1 MERSPSRTCSSA
13 SPVDSSVTDSIA
25 VAQRSPRAPSP
36 LATLAVLLR
45 ADATVLTRSYQ
56 SVLLTLLLPMLLLVA
71 MSFTAKREALL
82 GGSTVVVALVLT
94 LGLVSNGAVGYSL
107 SIATDRD
114 RGVLQRLRVTPA
126 PTWTI
131 MGSRWIV
138 QVASAVLM
146 SVVVFI
152 VARVVDNITFSLSQ
166 YVLGVVAAVLG
177 CAIFLSIGQAIAG
190 LITSA
195 ATLNATG
202 RLIYVPL
209 VALSLF
215 GHSTALGTTFELVS
229 RWSPG
234 GCLESLFTVVLGGA
248 GWSSETWGALAAGI
262 AYTVVFAA
270 VGVRWFR
277 WTGR

>member
-1 MERSPSRTCSSA
+1 VARERSA
-13 SPVDSSVTDSIA
+13 SEL
-25 VAQRSPRAPSP
+25 SP
-36 LATLAVLLR
+36 LTVLTVLLR
-45 ADATVLTRSYQ
+45 ADATVQTRSYQ
-56 SVLLTLLLPMLLLVA
+56 SLLLTLLLPIVLLVS
-71 MSFTAKREALL
+71 MSFTAKRTALL
-82 GGSTVVVALVLT
+82 GGRTVVVALVLT
-94 LGLVSNGAVGYSL
+94 LGLVSIGAVGYAL

-138 QVASAVLM
+138 QMASAVVM
-146 SVVVFI
+146 SIVVFI
-152 VARVVDNITFSLSQ
+152 TAGVVDNLTFSFSQ
-166 YVLGVVAAVLG
+166 YVLTLVAAVLG
-177 CAIFLSIGQAIAG
+177 SAIFLSIGQAIAG

-202 RLIYVPL
+202 RLIYIPL
-209 VALSLF
+209 VGLSLF
-215 GHSTALGTTFELVS
+215 GHSTVLGTTFELVS

-234 GCLESLFTVVLGGA
+234 GCLESLLTATLGGA
-248 GWSSETWGALAAGI
+248 DWSSETWGALAASL

-270 VGVRWFR
+270 IGVRFFR

>member
-1 MERSPSRTCSSA
+1 MGRERSAAEPT
-13 SPVDSSVTDSIA
+13 
-25 VAQRSPRAPSP
+25 P
-36 LATLAVLLR
+36 LATLTVLLR
-45 ADATVLTRSYQ
+45 ADATVQTRSYR
-56 SVLLTLLLPMLLLVA
+56 SVLLTLLLPLILLVI
-71 MSFTAKREALL
+71 SSHGGKRVAAL
-82 GGSTVVVALVLT
+82 GGRTVLVALVLT
-94 LGLVSNGAVGYSL
+94 LGLVSIGAVGYAL

-138 QVASAVLM
+138 QVASAVVM
-146 SVVVFI
+146 SIVVFV
-152 VARVVDNITFSLSQ
+152 VARVADSITLSFSE
-166 YVLGVVAAVLG
+166 YVLTVVAAVLG
-177 CAIFLSIGQAIAG
+177 SAIFLSIGQAIAG
-190 LITSA
+190 LIASA
-195 ATLNATG
+195 DTLNATG

-209 VALSLF
+209 VGLSLF
-215 GHSTALGTTFELVS
+215 GHATVFGTAFELVS

-234 GCLESLFTVVLGGA
+234 GCLESLFTVTLGGG
-248 GWSSETWGALAAGI
+248 GWTSETWGALAASV